1 MSAER
6 HDAYICLAKRL
17 RSTLDR
23 IRLLAELIEGA
34 EARLMCAIANVA
46 GD

>member
-6 HDAYICLAKRL
+6 HDASIGLAKSL
-17 RSTLDR
+17 RAALDR

-34 EARLMCAIANVA
+34 EARPICAMANVA